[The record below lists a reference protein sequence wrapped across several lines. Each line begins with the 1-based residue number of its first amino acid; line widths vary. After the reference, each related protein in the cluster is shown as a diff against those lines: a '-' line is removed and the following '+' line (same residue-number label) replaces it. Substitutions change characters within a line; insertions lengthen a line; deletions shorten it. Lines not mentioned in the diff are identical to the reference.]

1 MATQQEIK
9 EVVSALKDILRDSK
23 YGYSEENIGVL
34 VKQLTAALKNTDSKD
49 IEKIF
54 KEIIPR
60 EDIWDKVQE
69 ISDARRID
77 RKEVV
82 QESKAET
89 PKGKNVD
96 WIDELAD
103 NEIFVFGS
111 NRKGIHGKGAAL
123 DAKNKF
129 GAQEGVGEG
138 LTGKSY
144 ALPTKATPNKSLS
157 LEEISKHI
165 DTFLKFAAEN
175 PNKTFKM
182 TAIGTNLAGFEP
194 KQIANILFSKNIPG
208 NVDVPS
214 SLSNAKSSF
223 EVSTKGNQLGKEF
236 SALNATFKEGKY
248 AGKTIEEVW
257 QNDIKKSGKG
267 KPPSPDSI
275 LFGKPIE
282 ESKRIYQQLWQEW
295 ANENPD
301 KIKEL
306 KKIVDQGTKLTDSFA
321 GNPDKTVNQ
330 AEALTNVI
338 KNTKSNIETPDEIL
352 DDNKRFSQYDDVD
365 MKLLADQNAPSNTP
379 KLTTGVINPADKH
392 NLEYIV
398 KNFKNIDSKADR
410 RAWVGK
416 QPQYIQDLANKY
428 KMSYIAK
435 QMGLGKTVDK
445 PLTEAT
451 NVSPENVNNAK
462 VVRKPLTSDFEL
474 GIPNYGKKIPDN
486 TVKVWNLGRKIFEQD
501 IDVTKLVDGKPA
513 VSGWEPNLIGT
524 GHQEGI
530 LIDKSLMEAEWLD
543 YGKEVPKPGER
554 IVHGFDGN
562 ARRNIKNLKGG
573 IEWNYGI
580 ATEVIEVEEL
590 VGDWFNDIEIRN
602 KIARQMGI
610 TPQALEKLVIS
621 GKTGAEQ
628 SQRAGF
634 YVDKWSDAYFVK
646 VKPLTEK
653 DITDKWI
660 NAEEG
665 INVKATS
672 VEAAARSWGFDAAKN
687 IELDTLLKGVIPLMG
702 AGLKKGAKVLDYG
715 EVIYGWMANGIGG
728 VLNKL
733 GTPGKAVA
741 KVVGQGAKKG
751 TATLTAAGAGVTK
764 STAAKVGVKAG
775 LGATAASGS
784 VTAMAAYEKANFYY
798 GIASGII
805 LSAIE
810 TLGIITKDTFGEM
823 SIKNALGPE
832 YEKWAESNGIIDKI
846 GVYPLINSLEL
857 AEEQGILS
865 PGFVDEYTNWTNDK
879 WINVIYEFLGTEGY
893 EDMESVNTVWREKR
907 APQNWFG
914 SLNDVFGLNSGTA
927 LMNAG
932 FIPETGLMPA
942 IKRSPI
948 ITGIE
953 IPFENWLLPKVG
965 LEDWVYPEDDYSDE
979 TQLIEDF
986 NSYGDI
992 TPVDNN
998 AWLGN
1003 MSSIGDADE

>member
-9 EVVSALKDILRDSK
+9 EVVSALKDTLKDTK
-23 YGYSEENIGVL
+23 GYSDENIENL
-34 VKQLTAALKNTDSKD
+34 VKQLTAALKNTKSED
-49 IEKIF
+49 IEKVF
-54 KEIIPR
+54 KEIIPDP
-60 EDIWDKVQE
+60 EIWNKVQE

-82 QESKAET
+82 QESKAETKSTVKSDAEIAAMIKRAEDYGMDYTEHINPELERMSAEGEIPPSSKYYIDDTQLLFGDDVKT

-214 SLSNAKSSF
+214 SFSNAK
-223 EVSTKGNQLGKEF
+223 T
-236 SALNATFKEGKY
+236 ATDE
-248 AGKTIEEVW
+248 I
-257 QNDIKKSGKG
+257 
-267 KPPSPDSI
+267 
-275 LFGKPIE
+275 
-282 ESKRIYQQLWQEW
+282 
-295 ANENPD
+295 
-301 KIKEL
+301 
-306 KKIVDQGTKLTDSFA
+306 
-321 GNPDKTVNQ
+321 
-330 AEALTNVI
+330 
-338 KNTKSNIETPDEIL
+338 PDEIL
-352 DDNKRFSQYDDVD
+352 KDNKRFSQYDDVD

-379 KLTTGVINPADKH
+379 KLTNGVINPADKH

-398 KNFKNIDSKADR
+398 KNLKNIPNQADR
-410 RAWVGK
+410 KAWVGK

-428 KMSYIAK
+428 KKSYISE
-435 QMGLGKTVDK
+435 QMGLGKTIDK
-445 PLTEAT
+445 PITEAT

-501 IDVTKLVDGKPA
+501 IDKTKLIDSKAA

-530 LIDKSLMEAEWLD
+530 LIDKALMEAEWLN

-590 VGDWFNDIEIRN
+590 VGDWFNDIEMRN

-687 IELDTLLKGVIPLMG
+687 IELDKLLKGVIPLMG

-733 GTPGKAVA
+733 GPPGKAVA
-741 KVVGQGAKKG
+741 SVVGQGAKKG

-865 PGFVDEYTNWTNDK
+865 PGFVNEYTNWTNDK

-893 EDMESVNTVWREKR
+893 EDMESINTVWREKR

-986 NSYGDI
+986 NNYGDI

-1003 MSSIGDADE
+1003 MSSIGDVDE

>member
-9 EVVSALKDILRDSK
+9 EIVSALKDTLKDTK
-23 YGYSEENIGVL
+23 GYSDENIENL
-34 VKQLTAALKNTDSKD
+34 VKQLTAALKNTKGED
-49 IEKIF
+49 IEKVF
-54 KEIIPR
+54 KEIIPDS
-60 EDIWDKVQE
+60 EIWDKVQE
-69 ISDARRID
+69 ISNARRID

-214 SLSNAKSSF
+214 SFSNVK
-223 EVSTKGNQLGKEF
+223 T
-236 SALNATFKEGKY
+236 AT
-248 AGKTIEEVW
+248 
-257 QNDIKKSGKG
+257 D
-267 KPPSPDSI
+267 
-275 LFGKPIE
+275 
-282 ESKRIYQQLWQEW
+282 
-295 ANENPD
+295 
-301 KIKEL
+301 
-306 KKIVDQGTKLTDSFA
+306 
-321 GNPDKTVNQ
+321 
-330 AEALTNVI
+330 
-338 KNTKSNIETPDEIL
+338 ETPDEIL
-352 DDNKRFSQYDDVD
+352 KDNERFSQYDDVD
-365 MKLLADQNAPSNTP
+365 IKPSNTP
-379 KLTTGVINPADKH
+379 KLTNGVINPADKH

-398 KNFKNIDSKADR
+398 KNLKNIPNQADR
-410 RAWVGK
+410 KAWVGK

-428 KMSYIAK
+428 KNSYITE
-435 QMGLGKTVDK
+435 QMSLGKTIDK
-445 PLTEAT
+445 PITEAT

-486 TVKVWNLGRKIFEQD
+486 TVKVWNLGRKIFEQE

-530 LIDKSLMEAEWLD
+530 LIDKGLMEAEWLN

-590 VGDWFNDIEIRN
+590 AGDWFNDIEMRN

-672 VEAAARSWGFDAAKN
+672 VEAAARSWGFDATKN
-687 IELDTLLKGVIPLMG
+687 IELDKLLKGVIPLMG
-702 AGLKKGAKVLDYG
+702 AGLKKGAKLLDYG

-733 GTPGKAVA
+733 GPPGKAVA
-741 KVVGQGAKKG
+741 SVVGQGAKKG
-751 TATLTAAGAGVTK
+751 TATLTAAGAGVAK

-775 LGATAASGS
+775 LGATAATGS

-810 TLGIITKDTFGEM
+810 TLGIITKDTFGEQ

-865 PGFVDEYTNWTNDK
+865 SGFVDEYTNWTNDK

-893 EDMESVNTVWREKR
+893 EDMESINTVWREKR

-965 LEDWVYPEDDYSDE
+965 LEDWVYPEDNYSDE

-986 NSYGDI
+986 NNYGDI

-1003 MSSIGDADE
+1003 MSSIGDVDE

>member
-9 EVVSALKDILRDSK
+9 EIVSALKDTLKDTK
-23 YGYSEENIGVL
+23 GYSDENIENL
-34 VKQLTAALKNTDSKD
+34 VKQLTAALKNTKGED
-49 IEKIF
+49 IEKVF

-214 SLSNAKSSF
+214 SFSNVK
-223 EVSTKGNQLGKEF
+223 T
-236 SALNATFKEGKY
+236 AT
-248 AGKTIEEVW
+248 
-257 QNDIKKSGKG
+257 D
-267 KPPSPDSI
+267 
-275 LFGKPIE
+275 
-282 ESKRIYQQLWQEW
+282 
-295 ANENPD
+295 
-301 KIKEL
+301 
-306 KKIVDQGTKLTDSFA
+306 
-321 GNPDKTVNQ
+321 
-330 AEALTNVI
+330 
-338 KNTKSNIETPDEIL
+338 ETPDEIL
-352 DDNKRFSQYDDVD
+352 KDNERFSQYDDVD
-365 MKLLADQNAPSNTP
+365 MKPSNTP
-379 KLTTGVINPADKH
+379 KLTNGVINPADKH

-398 KNFKNIDSKADR
+398 KNLKNIPNQADR
-410 RAWVGK
+410 KAWVGK

-428 KMSYIAK
+428 KNSYITE

-445 PLTEAT
+445 PITEAT

-501 IDVTKLVDGKPA
+501 IDQTKKIDGKPA

-530 LIDKSLMEAEWLD
+530 LIDKGLMEAEWLN

-590 VGDWFNDIEIRN
+590 AGDWFNDIEMRN

-634 YVDKWSDAYFVK
+634 YADKWSDAYFVK

-687 IELDTLLKGVIPLMG
+687 VELDKLLKGVIPLMG
-702 AGLKKGAKVLDYG
+702 AGLKKGAKLLDYG

-733 GTPGKAVA
+733 GPPGKAVA
-741 KVVGQGAKKG
+741 SVVGQGAKKG

-775 LGATAASGS
+775 LGATAATGS

-810 TLGIITKDTFGEM
+810 TLGIITKDTFGEQ

-965 LEDWVYPEDDYSDE
+965 LEDWVYPEDNYSDE

-986 NSYGDI
+986 NNYGDI

-1003 MSSIGDADE
+1003 MSSIGDVDE

>member
-9 EVVSALKDILRDSK
+9 EVVSALKDTLKDTK
-23 YGYSEENIGVL
+23 GYSDENIENL
-34 VKQLTAALKNTDSKD
+34 VKQLTAALKNTKSED
-49 IEKIF
+49 IEKVF
-54 KEIIPR
+54 KEIIPDP
-60 EDIWDKVQE
+60 EIWNKVQE

-82 QESKAET
+82 QESKAETKSTVKSDAEIAAMIKRAEDYGMDYTEHINPELERMSAEGEIPPSSKYYIDDTQLLFGDDVKT

-214 SLSNAKSSF
+214 SFSNAK
-223 EVSTKGNQLGKEF
+223 T
-236 SALNATFKEGKY
+236 ATDE
-248 AGKTIEEVW
+248 I
-257 QNDIKKSGKG
+257 
-267 KPPSPDSI
+267 
-275 LFGKPIE
+275 
-282 ESKRIYQQLWQEW
+282 
-295 ANENPD
+295 
-301 KIKEL
+301 
-306 KKIVDQGTKLTDSFA
+306 
-321 GNPDKTVNQ
+321 
-330 AEALTNVI
+330 
-338 KNTKSNIETPDEIL
+338 PDEIL
-352 DDNKRFSQYDDVD
+352 KDNKRFSQYDDVD

-379 KLTTGVINPADKH
+379 KLTNGVINPADKH

-398 KNFKNIDSKADR
+398 KNLKNIPNQADR
-410 RAWVGK
+410 KAWVGK

-428 KMSYIAK
+428 KKSYISE

-445 PLTEAT
+445 PITEAT

-486 TVKVWNLGRKIFEQD
+486 TVKVWNLGRKIFEQE
-501 IDVTKLVDGKPA
+501 IDKTKLIDSKPA

-530 LIDKSLMEAEWLD
+530 LIDKALMEAEWLN

-590 VGDWFNDIEIRN
+590 AGDWFNDIEMRN

-687 IELDTLLKGVIPLMG
+687 IELDKLLKGVIPLMG

-733 GTPGKAVA
+733 GPPGKAVA
-741 KVVGQGAKKG
+741 SVVGQGAKKG

-986 NSYGDI
+986 NNYGDI
-992 TPVDNN
+992 SPVDNN

-1003 MSSIGDADE
+1003 MSSIGDVDE

>member
-9 EVVSALKDILRDSK
+9 EIVSALKDILRDSK

-77 RKEVV
+77 RKAVV
-82 QESKAET
+82 EDKA
-89 PKGKNVD
+89 V
-96 WIDELAD
+96 
-103 NEIFVFGS
+103 
-111 NRKGIHGKGAAL
+111 
-123 DAKNKF
+123 
-129 GAQEGVGEG
+129 Q
-138 LTGKSY
+138 
-144 ALPTKATPNKSLS
+144 
-157 LEEISKHI
+157 
-165 DTFLKFAAEN
+165 
-175 PNKTFKM
+175 
-182 TAIGTNLAGFEP
+182 
-194 KQIANILFSKNIPG
+194 
-208 NVDVPS
+208 
-214 SLSNAKSSF
+214 SSF

-301 KIKEL
+301 KIKKL

-321 GNPDKTVNQ
+321 GNSDKTVNQ

-338 KNTKSNIETPDEIL
+338 KNTKSDIETPDEIL
-352 DDNKRFSQYDDVD
+352 KDNKRFSQYDDVD
-365 MKLLADQNAPSNTP
+365 MKLLADQNTPSNTP
-379 KLTTGVINPADKH
+379 KLTNGVINPADKH

-398 KNFKNIDSKADR
+398 KNLKNIPNQADR
-410 RAWVGK
+410 KAWVGK

-428 KMSYIAK
+428 KKSYISE
-435 QMGLGKTVDK
+435 QMGLGKTIDK
-445 PLTEAT
+445 PITEAT

-462 VVRKPLTSDFEL
+462 VVRKPLTSDFAL

-501 IDVTKLVDGKPA
+501 IDKTKLIDSKPA

-530 LIDKSLMEAEWLD
+530 LIDKALMEAEWLN

-590 VGDWFNDIEIRN
+590 AGDWFNDIEMRN

-687 IELDTLLKGVIPLMG
+687 VELDKLLKGVIPLMG

-733 GTPGKAVA
+733 GPPGKAVA
-741 KVVGQGAKKG
+741 SVVGQGAKKG
-751 TATLTAAGAGVTK
+751 TATLTAAGAGVAK

-865 PGFVDEYTNWTNDK
+865 SGFVDEYTNWTNDK

-893 EDMESVNTVWREKR
+893 EDMESINTVWREKR

-986 NSYGDI
+986 NNYGDI

-1003 MSSIGDADE
+1003 MSSIGDVDE

>member
-9 EVVSALKDILRDSK
+9 EVVSALKDTLKDTK
-23 YGYSEENIGVL
+23 GYSDENIENL
-34 VKQLTAALKNTDSKD
+34 VKQLTAALKNTKSED
-49 IEKIF
+49 IEKVF
-54 KEIIPR
+54 KEIIPDP
-60 EDIWDKVQE
+60 EIWNKVQE

-82 QESKAET
+82 QESKAETKSTVKSDAEIAAMIKRAEDYGMDYTEHINPELERMSAEGEIPPSSKYYIDDTQLLFGDDVKT

-214 SLSNAKSSF
+214 SFSNAK
-223 EVSTKGNQLGKEF
+223 T
-236 SALNATFKEGKY
+236 ATDE
-248 AGKTIEEVW
+248 I
-257 QNDIKKSGKG
+257 
-267 KPPSPDSI
+267 
-275 LFGKPIE
+275 
-282 ESKRIYQQLWQEW
+282 
-295 ANENPD
+295 
-301 KIKEL
+301 
-306 KKIVDQGTKLTDSFA
+306 
-321 GNPDKTVNQ
+321 
-330 AEALTNVI
+330 
-338 KNTKSNIETPDEIL
+338 PDEIL
-352 DDNKRFSQYDDVD
+352 KDNKRFSQYDDVD

-379 KLTTGVINPADKH
+379 KLTNGVINPADKH

-398 KNFKNIDSKADR
+398 KNLKNIPNQADR
-410 RAWVGK
+410 KAWVGK

-428 KMSYIAK
+428 KKSYISE
-435 QMGLGKTVDK
+435 QMGLGKTIDK
-445 PLTEAT
+445 PITEAT

-501 IDVTKLVDGKPA
+501 IDKTKLIDSKPA

-530 LIDKSLMEAEWLD
+530 LIDKALMEAEWLN

-590 VGDWFNDIEIRN
+590 AGDWFNDIEMRN

-687 IELDTLLKGVIPLMG
+687 IELDKLLKGVIPLMG

-733 GTPGKAVA
+733 GPPGKAVA
-741 KVVGQGAKKG
+741 SVVGQGAKKG

-893 EDMESVNTVWREKR
+893 EDMESINTVWREKR

-986 NSYGDI
+986 NNYGDI

-1003 MSSIGDADE
+1003 MSSIGDVDE

>member
-9 EVVSALKDILRDSK
+9 EVVSALKDTLKDTK
-23 YGYSEENIGVL
+23 GYSDENIENL
-34 VKQLTAALKNTDSKD
+34 VKQLTAALKNTKSED
-49 IEKIF
+49 IEKVF
-54 KEIIPR
+54 KEIIPDP
-60 EDIWDKVQE
+60 EIWNKVQE

-82 QESKAET
+82 QESKAETKSTVKSDAEIAAMIKRAEDYGMDYTEHINPELERMSAEGEIPPSSKYYIDDTQLLFGDDVKT

-214 SLSNAKSSF
+214 SFSNAK
-223 EVSTKGNQLGKEF
+223 T
-236 SALNATFKEGKY
+236 ATDE
-248 AGKTIEEVW
+248 I
-257 QNDIKKSGKG
+257 
-267 KPPSPDSI
+267 
-275 LFGKPIE
+275 
-282 ESKRIYQQLWQEW
+282 
-295 ANENPD
+295 
-301 KIKEL
+301 
-306 KKIVDQGTKLTDSFA
+306 
-321 GNPDKTVNQ
+321 
-330 AEALTNVI
+330 
-338 KNTKSNIETPDEIL
+338 PDEIL
-352 DDNKRFSQYDDVD
+352 KDNKRFSQYDDVD

-379 KLTTGVINPADKH
+379 KLTNGVINPADKH

-398 KNFKNIDSKADR
+398 KNLKNIPNQADR
-410 RAWVGK
+410 KAWVGK

-428 KMSYIAK
+428 KKSYISE
-435 QMGLGKTVDK
+435 QMGLGKTIDK
-445 PLTEAT
+445 PITEAT

-501 IDVTKLVDGKPA
+501 IDKTKLIDSKAA

-530 LIDKSLMEAEWLD
+530 LIDKALMEAEWLN

-590 VGDWFNDIEIRN
+590 AGDWFNDIEMRN

-687 IELDTLLKGVIPLMG
+687 IELDKLLKGVIPLMG

-733 GTPGKAVA
+733 GPPGKAVA
-741 KVVGQGAKKG
+741 SVVGQGAKKG

-986 NSYGDI
+986 NNYGDI

-1003 MSSIGDADE
+1003 MSSIGDVDE

>member
-9 EVVSALKDILRDSK
+9 EVVSALKDTLKDTK
-23 YGYSEENIGVL
+23 GYSDENIENL
-34 VKQLTAALKNTDSKD
+34 VKQLTAALKNTKSED
-49 IEKIF
+49 IEKVF
-54 KEIIPR
+54 KEIIPDP
-60 EDIWDKVQE
+60 EIWNKVQE

-82 QESKAET
+82 QESKAETKSTVKSDAEIAAMIKRAEDYGMDYTEHINPELERMSAEGEIPPSSKYYIDDTQLLFGDDVKT

-214 SLSNAKSSF
+214 SFSNAK
-223 EVSTKGNQLGKEF
+223 T
-236 SALNATFKEGKY
+236 ATDE
-248 AGKTIEEVW
+248 I
-257 QNDIKKSGKG
+257 
-267 KPPSPDSI
+267 
-275 LFGKPIE
+275 
-282 ESKRIYQQLWQEW
+282 
-295 ANENPD
+295 
-301 KIKEL
+301 
-306 KKIVDQGTKLTDSFA
+306 
-321 GNPDKTVNQ
+321 
-330 AEALTNVI
+330 
-338 KNTKSNIETPDEIL
+338 PDEIL
-352 DDNKRFSQYDDVD
+352 KDNKRFSQYDDVD

-379 KLTTGVINPADKH
+379 KLTNGVINPADKH

-398 KNFKNIDSKADR
+398 KNLKNIPNQADR
-410 RAWVGK
+410 KAWVGK

-428 KMSYIAK
+428 KKSYISE
-435 QMGLGKTVDK
+435 QMGLGKTIDK
-445 PLTEAT
+445 PITEAT

-501 IDVTKLVDGKPA
+501 IDKTKLIDSKAA

-530 LIDKSLMEAEWLD
+530 LIDKALMEAEWLN

-590 VGDWFNDIEIRN
+590 AGDWFNDIEMRN

-687 IELDTLLKGVIPLMG
+687 IELDKLLKGVIPLMG

-733 GTPGKAVA
+733 GPPGKAVA
-741 KVVGQGAKKG
+741 SVVGQGAKKG

-865 PGFVDEYTNWTNDK
+865 PGFVNEYTNWTNDK

-986 NSYGDI
+986 NNYGDI

-1003 MSSIGDADE
+1003 MSSIGDVDE

>member
-9 EVVSALKDILRDSK
+9 EIVSALKDTLKDTK
-23 YGYSEENIGVL
+23 GYSDENIENL
-34 VKQLTAALKNTDSKD
+34 VKQLTAALKNTKGED
-49 IEKIF
+49 IEKVF
-54 KEIIPR
+54 KEIIPDS
-60 EDIWDKVQE
+60 EIWDKVQE
-69 ISDARRID
+69 ISNARRID

-214 SLSNAKSSF
+214 SFSNVK
-223 EVSTKGNQLGKEF
+223 T
-236 SALNATFKEGKY
+236 AT
-248 AGKTIEEVW
+248 
-257 QNDIKKSGKG
+257 D
-267 KPPSPDSI
+267 
-275 LFGKPIE
+275 
-282 ESKRIYQQLWQEW
+282 
-295 ANENPD
+295 
-301 KIKEL
+301 
-306 KKIVDQGTKLTDSFA
+306 
-321 GNPDKTVNQ
+321 
-330 AEALTNVI
+330 
-338 KNTKSNIETPDEIL
+338 ETPDEIL
-352 DDNKRFSQYDDVD
+352 KDNERFSQYDDVD
-365 MKLLADQNAPSNTP
+365 MKPSNTP
-379 KLTTGVINPADKH
+379 KLTNGVINPADKH

-398 KNFKNIDSKADR
+398 KNLKNIPNQADR
-410 RAWVGK
+410 KAWVGK

-428 KMSYIAK
+428 KNSYITE

-445 PLTEAT
+445 PITEAT

-486 TVKVWNLGRKIFEQD
+486 TVKVWNLGRKIFEQE

-530 LIDKSLMEAEWLD
+530 LIDKGLMEAEWLN

-590 VGDWFNDIEIRN
+590 AGDWFNDIEMRN

-672 VEAAARSWGFDAAKN
+672 VEAAARSWGFDATKN
-687 IELDTLLKGVIPLMG
+687 IELDKLLKGVIPLMG
-702 AGLKKGAKVLDYG
+702 AGLKKGAKLLDYG

-733 GTPGKAVA
+733 GPPGKAVA
-741 KVVGQGAKKG
+741 SVVGQGAKKG

-775 LGATAASGS
+775 LGATAATGS

-810 TLGIITKDTFGEM
+810 TLGIITKDTFGEQ

-893 EDMESVNTVWREKR
+893 EDMESINTVWREKR

-965 LEDWVYPEDDYSDE
+965 LEDWVYPEDNYSDE

-986 NSYGDI
+986 NNYGDI

-1003 MSSIGDADE
+1003 MSSIGDVDE

>member
-9 EVVSALKDILRDSK
+9 EIVSALKDTLKDTK
-23 YGYSEENIGVL
+23 GYSDENIENL
-34 VKQLTAALKNTDSKD
+34 VKQLTAALKNTKGED
-49 IEKIF
+49 IEKVF
-54 KEIIPR
+54 KEIIPDS
-60 EDIWDKVQE
+60 EIWDKVQE

-89 PKGKNVD
+89 SKGKNVD

-194 KQIANILFSKNIPG
+194 KQIANILFTKNIPG

-214 SLSNAKSSF
+214 SFSNAK
-223 EVSTKGNQLGKEF
+223 T
-236 SALNATFKEGKY
+236 ATDE
-248 AGKTIEEVW
+248 I
-257 QNDIKKSGKG
+257 
-267 KPPSPDSI
+267 
-275 LFGKPIE
+275 
-282 ESKRIYQQLWQEW
+282 
-295 ANENPD
+295 
-301 KIKEL
+301 
-306 KKIVDQGTKLTDSFA
+306 
-321 GNPDKTVNQ
+321 
-330 AEALTNVI
+330 
-338 KNTKSNIETPDEIL
+338 PDEIL
-352 DDNKRFSQYDDVD
+352 KDNKRFSQYDDVD

-379 KLTTGVINPADKH
+379 KLTNGIINPADKH

-398 KNFKNIDSKADR
+398 KNLKNIPNQADR
-410 RAWVGK
+410 KAWVGK

-428 KMSYIAK
+428 KNNYITE

-445 PLTEAT
+445 PITEAT

-486 TVKVWNLGRKIFEQD
+486 TVKVWNLGRKIFEQE
-501 IDVTKLVDGKPA
+501 IDQTKIIDGKPA

-530 LIDKSLMEAEWLD
+530 LIDKGLMEAEWLN

-590 VGDWFNDIEIRN
+590 AGDWFNDIEMRN

-672 VEAAARSWGFDAAKN
+672 VEAAARSWGFDATKN
-687 IELDTLLKGVIPLMG
+687 IELDKLLKGVIPLMG

-733 GTPGKAVA
+733 GPPGKAVA
-741 KVVGQGAKKG
+741 GVVGQGAKK
-751 TATLTAAGAGVTK
+751 ATITAAGTGVAAA
-764 STAAKVGVKAG
+764 TAAKVGVK
-775 LGATAASGS
+775 GAAAVASTGS
-784 VTAMAAYEKANFYY
+784 VAGMAAYEKANFYY
-798 GIASGII
+798 GIASGVI

-810 TLGIITKDTFGEM
+810 TLGIITKDTFGEQ

-865 PGFVDEYTNWTNDK
+865 SGFVDEYTNWTNDK

-986 NSYGDI
+986 NNYGDI

-1003 MSSIGDADE
+1003 MSSIGDVDE

>member
-9 EVVSALKDILRDSK
+9 EIVSALKDTLKDTK
-23 YGYSEENIGVL
+23 GYSDENIENL
-34 VKQLTAALKNTDSKD
+34 VKQLTAALKNTKGED
-49 IEKIF
+49 IEKVF
-54 KEIIPR
+54 KEIIPDS
-60 EDIWDKVQE
+60 EIWDKVQE
-69 ISDARRID
+69 ISNARRID

-214 SLSNAKSSF
+214 SFSNVK
-223 EVSTKGNQLGKEF
+223 T
-236 SALNATFKEGKY
+236 AT
-248 AGKTIEEVW
+248 
-257 QNDIKKSGKG
+257 D
-267 KPPSPDSI
+267 
-275 LFGKPIE
+275 
-282 ESKRIYQQLWQEW
+282 
-295 ANENPD
+295 
-301 KIKEL
+301 
-306 KKIVDQGTKLTDSFA
+306 
-321 GNPDKTVNQ
+321 
-330 AEALTNVI
+330 
-338 KNTKSNIETPDEIL
+338 ETPDEIL
-352 DDNKRFSQYDDVD
+352 KDNERFSQYDDVD
-365 MKLLADQNAPSNTP
+365 MKPSNTP
-379 KLTTGVINPADKH
+379 KLTNGVINPADKH

-398 KNFKNIDSKADR
+398 KNLKNIPNQADR
-410 RAWVGK
+410 KAWVGK

-428 KMSYIAK
+428 KNSYITE
-435 QMGLGKTVDK
+435 QMSLGKTIDK
-445 PLTEAT
+445 PITEAT

-486 TVKVWNLGRKIFEQD
+486 TVKVWNLGRKIFEQE

-530 LIDKSLMEAEWLD
+530 LIDKGLMEAEWLN

-590 VGDWFNDIEIRN
+590 AGDWFNDIEMRN

-672 VEAAARSWGFDAAKN
+672 VEAAARSWGFDATKN
-687 IELDTLLKGVIPLMG
+687 IELDKLLKGVIPLMG
-702 AGLKKGAKVLDYG
+702 AGLKKGAKLLDYG

-733 GTPGKAVA
+733 GPPGKAVA
-741 KVVGQGAKKG
+741 SVVGQGAKKG

-775 LGATAASGS
+775 LGATAATGS

-810 TLGIITKDTFGEM
+810 TLGIITKDTFGEQ

-893 EDMESVNTVWREKR
+893 EDMESINTVWREKR

-965 LEDWVYPEDDYSDE
+965 LEDWVYPEDNYSDE

-986 NSYGDI
+986 NNYGDI

-1003 MSSIGDADE
+1003 MSSIGDVDE